1 MFLNHFNLMS
11 AQINEKIIYLKLRQK
26 DKEAFIKAYDNYIDD
41 IYRFIYFKVGKKEDA
56 EDITSLV
63 FLKSWDYIQN
73 NKLEDYK
80 TLKAFFYKVAR
91 NAVIDHYRKNSGL
104 ENISIDKEEGSIDI
118 VDEKIDLEK
127 AFDIKLDY
135 EKLMSAMASLK
146 GEYREVLMLR
156 YINELSIKEIA
167 DILEKDKGN
176 VRVLLFRAIGAIKKI
191 VSN

>member
-1 MFLNHFNLMS
+1 MS
-11 AQINEKIIYLKLRQK
+11 SQINEKIIYLKLRQK

-91 NAVIDHYRKNSGL
+91 NAVIDHYRKNSGQ
-104 ENISIDKEEGSIDI
+104 ENISLDREDGSIDV
-118 VDEKIDLEK
+118 VDDKSDLEK
-127 AFDIKLDY
+127 TFDLKMDY
-135 EKLMSAMASLK
+135 DQLMSAMNELK
-146 GEYREVLMLR
+146 GEYREVLMLK

-167 DILEKDKGN
+167 DILEKDNGN
-176 VRVLLFRAIGAIKKI
+176 VRVLIFRAIGALKKI
-191 VSN
+191 VSNTYIKE

>member
-1 MFLNHFNLMS
+1 MS

>member
-1 MFLNHFNLMS
+1 LFLNHFNLMS